1 MHTCMCPMFTY
12 CRRQICFW
20 LCMHILLHVWR
31 RLLSSSFDKIMYLSW
46 LRSYVILIYYLCLY
60 IRIHT
65 KKNLLFLYSNYSPTT
80 EIGSPPCC
88 RNTENPERK
97 WFSSICRRIWTSHC
111 NWRYTMV
118 LQIEK
123 PCNIIWN
130 KDRNNILGV
139 SLFLQR
145 RDFRLFWSYCT

>member
-1 MHTCMCPMFTY
+1 MLTY

-20 LCMHILLHVWR
+20 LCNAYIVACVT
-31 RLLSSSFDKIMYLSW
+31 SSVVVFFWQDYVHRYLSW
-46 LRSYVILIYYLCLY
+46 LRSYIIPTYLLSMPICVLEY
-60 IRIHT
+60 IH
-65 KKNLLFLYSNYSPTT
+65 KKKSFFPDSNYSPT

-139 SLFLQR
+139 SLFLHRQ
-145 RDFRLFWSYCT
+145 DFRLFWSYCI

>member
-1 MHTCMCPMFTY
+1 MFKNSLKFSTLY
-12 CRRQICFW
+12 VHSGYMFFRVMRV
-20 LCMHILLHVWR
+20 HR
-31 RLLSSSFDKIMYLSW
+31 YLSW
-46 LRSYVILIYYLCLY
+46 LRSYIIPTYLLSMPICVLEY
-60 IRIHT
+60 IH
-65 KKNLLFLYSNYSPTT
+65 KKKKSFFPDSNYSPT

-139 SLFLQR
+139 SLFLH
-145 RDFRLFWSYCT
+145 RLFWSYCI